1 MTGIVLATFL
11 VALVPVLV
19 AALVHRVLL
28 STSSRRGLHEA
39 QHRLPGAR
47 RARRLFAAAVLLG
60 AAGGAVFGL
69 TVAPAFDRAF
79 AAWEPTLGLAFVRY
93 AVAGPAAEELGKGLL
108 LLGLALVGRVRGATS
123 AILIGLAAGAGF
135 ASVENFVYA
144 IVALGENGPEGW
156 WYSLRVRVG
165 LGTFVHAASTATL
178 GAYLGAAA
186 WSRSWI
192 VRIAALPAAV
202 FAASAV
208 HGVWN
213 GLLMITDVTRQPV
226 WAFGALLWL
235 TGAWIALVAT
245 VVLDLRRAGLRPSDA
260 RQKVP

>member
-1 MTGIVLATFL
+1 MTGVVIATFV
-11 VALVPVLV
+11 VALVPILV
-19 AALVHRVLL
+19 AAAVHRVLL
-28 STSSRRGLHEA
+28 STSTRRGLQEH

-69 TVAPAFDRAF
+69 AVAPAFDRAF
-79 AAWEPTLGLAFVRY
+79 LAWEPTLGLAFVRY
-93 AVAGPAAEELGKGLL
+93 AVAGPIAEELGKGLL
-108 LLGLALVGRVRGATS
+108 LLGLALVGRIRGATS

-144 IVALGENGPEGW
+144 MVALGENGPEGW

-165 LGTFVHAASTATL
+165 LGTFVHAVSTATL

-186 WSRSWI
+186 SSRSWI
-192 VRIAALPAAV
+192 VRLAALPASV

-213 GLLMITDVTRQPV
+213 ALLMTTDVTQQPV

-235 TGAWIALVAT
+235 AGTGMALVAT
-245 VVLDLRRAGLRPSDA
+245 MVLDLRRLALRPSDA
-260 RQKVP
+260 REQVP